1 MQTQI
6 VDVLIN
12 VTHDEDSK
20 IHDGKPK
27 FSGDYVMR
35 ALNAA
40 GAVLHEARLTVRDL
54 DVPTSDYARLLTLRA
69 ALERLHSKLRG
80 DQAGYAL
87 RVVQASNNVDGW
99 LSHGWKRV
107 TSGFTR
113 SSSRPRPSRS
123 TKKPTTATITTG
135 SRTTGSTRRAKL
147 NRGCQSSF

>member
-6 VDVLIN
+6 VEVLIN
-12 VTHDEDSK
+12 VTQDEDSK

-27 FSGDYVMR
+27 FSGEYVMR

-80 DQAGYAL
+80 GIRQGTHCVWCRPAITSMAGCH
-87 RVVQASNNVDGW
+87 VVGSAILIWSRN
-99 LSHGWKRV
+99 SHEMCNELKER
-107 TSGFTR
+107 
-113 SSSRPRPSRS
+113 
-123 TKKPTTATITTG
+123 
-135 SRTTGSTRRAKL
+135 
-147 NRGCQSSF
+147 